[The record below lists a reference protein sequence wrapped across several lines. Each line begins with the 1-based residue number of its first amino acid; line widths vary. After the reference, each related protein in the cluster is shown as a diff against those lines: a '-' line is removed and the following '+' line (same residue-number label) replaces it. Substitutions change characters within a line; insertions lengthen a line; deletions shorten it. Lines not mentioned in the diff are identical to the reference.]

1 MQAETTTSH
10 QNGYRWVIIGLVFLV
25 TLINI
30 IDRLTISVL
39 GPTIVSSLHLSNFQ
53 FGGLATCFL
62 AAYSL
67 SQAISGKIYDRVG
80 SRRGFSL
87 SVSVWSVAAM
97 LHGLAGSM
105 LTLGSLRFV
114 LGLGAAGNW
123 PGAAKVVGEWFSAS
137 ERAFAMAIFNSG
149 AALGSVVGIPL
160 IAGLQLAFGWQATFA
175 ITGALG
181 FGWLALWL
189 WLYREPG
196 EKGSATGLAKTPVA
210 AQPYSLL
217 LADRR
222 TWALIIA
229 RFFTDPVWW
238 LYITWLPLYLFQV
251 YHFDLKKI
259 GTFGWM
265 PYVAADAGSLM
276 GGWFSGFLIRRGWRS
291 GPARRFVIIV
301 SALMMGSGFLAAYT
315 TTAASALVVI
325 SVVLFGFQA
334 WINNVQ
340 VLPSDCFEQRNVGS
354 VAGLGGL
361 GAGVGSILF
370 VASTGWVADHLSY
383 TPILVAAGAIPLIG
397 TTVLLILTNNLS
409 YD

>member
-1 MQAETTTSH
+1 MPRAS
-10 QNGYRWVIIGLVFLV
+10 GYRWVVIGLVFLV

-39 GPTIVSSLHLSNFQ
+39 GPTIVKSLHLSNFQ

-62 AAYSL
+62 AAYAL
-67 SQAISGKIYDRVG
+67 SQALSGKLYDRVG
-80 SRRGFSL
+80 IKRGFSL

-97 LHGLAGSM
+97 LHGLAGSI
-105 LTLGSLRFV
+105 LALGSLRFV

-123 PGAAKVVGEWFSAS
+123 PGAAKVVGEWFPAP

-181 FGWLALWL
+181 FGWLVLWL
-189 WLYREPG
+189 WLYREPEG
-196 EKGSATGLAKTPVA
+196 GVGAAVPRAPSARAD
-210 AQPYSLL
+210 AQPYRILL
-217 LADRR
+217 SDRR
-222 TWALIIA
+222 TWALILA

-251 YHFDLKKI
+251 YHFDLKQI

-265 PYVAADAGSLM
+265 PYVAADAGSLA
-276 GGWFSGFLIRRGWRS
+276 GGWLSGHLIRRGWKA
-291 GPARRFVIIV
+291 GPARRAVIV
-301 SALMMGSGFLAAYT
+301 GSALMMGTGFIAAYT
-315 TTAASALVVI
+315 TSATGALAVI

-340 VLPSDCFEQRNVGS
+340 VLPSDCYEQRNVGS

-370 VASTGWVADHLSY
+370 VVSTGWVADHVSY
-383 TPILVAAGAIPLIG
+383 GPILVAAGAIPLIG
-397 TTVLLILTNNLS
+397 TFLLLMLTNNLS